1 MKLSEQ
7 CVVGTYE
14 TMSGAEDAIQ
24 KLQEGGFPVDQVSI
38 LAQNLQSE
46 KKVHGYVT
54 ARDTSKAGAKTGAWF
69 GGLFG
74 ILVGAGFLWIP
85 GVGPLLVAGPLAAI
99 LLGGVEGAVG
109 GAVFGG
115 LLGGLS
121 GWGISKKHILKY
133 EERLKAGKYLLVAHG
148 DNAELDKAQSIMQA
162 TAPFEL
168 ELHAEPAP
176 VE

>member
-1 MKLSEQ
+1 MSEQ
-7 CVVGTYE
+7 CVVGTYDR
-14 TMSGAEDAIQ
+14 MSSAEEAVRN
-24 KLQEGGFPVDQVSI
+24 LQEGGFPVEQVSI

-54 ARDTSKAGAKTGAWF
+54 ACDTSKAGAKTGAWF

-74 ILVGAGFLWIP
+74 VLVGAGFLWIP
-85 GVGPLLVAGPLAAI
+85 GVGPLLVAGPLAAV

-109 GAVFGG
+109 GAAFGG

-133 EERLKAGKYLLVAHG
+133 EEQLRGGKYLVVAHG
-148 DNAELDKAQSIMQA
+148 SGEELDKAQSVMRA
-162 TAPFEL
+162 TEPSEL
-168 ELHAEPAP
+168 ELHAELATQA
-176 VE
+176 